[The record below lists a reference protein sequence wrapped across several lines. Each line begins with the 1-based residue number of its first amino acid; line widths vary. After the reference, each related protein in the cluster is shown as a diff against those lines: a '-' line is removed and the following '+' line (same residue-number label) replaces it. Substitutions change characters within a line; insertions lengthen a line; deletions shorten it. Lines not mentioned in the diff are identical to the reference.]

1 MKRFEVGAR
10 VQEPTYGP
18 GSVLAVEDAFVR
30 IQFDDKVA
38 RKFLIRLARLQPS
51 NQPAPASRSRAR
63 KRKVT
68 KKSGGAGKAGA
79 PKVDLKKKVAET
91 AKAETKKFAKKPV
104 KKTAKKVAKKATKK
118 VAKKTAKKVAK
129 KTAKKVAKKTAKK
142 VAKKTK
148 RPTKSAARKK

>member
-118 VAKKTAKKVAK
+118 VAKKATKKVAK
-129 KTAKKVAKKTAKK
+129 KAAKK